1 MNSLKHRIYELVL
14 EEKEYLYAFGEDIF
28 LHPEPGYRELRTRD
42 RVEKALLRMGA
53 RDITT
58 WGLTGLKAWLPG
70 LRNPRLPG
78 IAILGEMDAVI
89 TPEHPHADPHTGA
102 AHACGHHAGLTAMLG
117 AGLALVKAL
126 PALAGNIC
134 LIAAPAEEY
143 VEIAYRKELI
153 AQGKIR
159 YPGGKQQLISE
170 GCFDDIHMAMMVHAL
185 SDSGVPRVCV
195 SSRAGGFV
203 GKSVRFTGREAHA
216 GGSPH
221 MGINALNAASAAIM
235 CIHALRETF
244 RDEDHV
250 RVHPILTKGGDAVN
264 TVPADVR
271 MESYVR
277 AASTDAMADANA
289 RVNRAILGASFA
301 LGVHAEIEDLPGYLP
316 LEESPALSRIFAD
329 NASLLFPEAT
339 VSWNQA
345 FCGSTDMGD
354 LSRLMPVIQPTV
366 SGFSGA
372 LHSRD
377 FRVTDPRMAYLA
389 PAVIMACTAA
399 ELLADQ
405 GRKAWDLLR
414 DFPAGTKEQY
424 NDFWQDFLSPP
435 GELPSGPGLT

>member
-1 MNSLKHRIYELVL
+1 MNNLKRRIYELIL
-14 EEKEYLYAFGEDIF
+14 NEQEALYAFGEDIF
-28 LHPEPGYRELRTRD
+28 LHPELGYREFRTHDKVETALR
-42 RVEKALLRMGA
+42 RMGA
-53 RDITT
+53 GNITT

-70 LRNPRLPG
+70 LRNPRLPS
-78 IAILGEMDAVI
+78 IAILGEMDGVI
-89 TPEHPHADPHTGA
+89 SPDHPHADPHTGA

-117 AGLALVKAL
+117 AGLALSKVL
-126 PALAGNIC
+126 PELSGNIC

-143 VEIAYRKELI
+143 VEMDYRKSLKS
-153 AQGKIR
+153 QGKIR
-159 YPGGKQQLISE
+159 YLGGKQQLISE

-185 SDSGVPRVCV
+185 PDSPVPQVCV
-195 SSRAGGFV
+195 ASSAGGFL
-203 GKSVRFTGREAHA
+203 GKTVRFSGREAHA
-216 GGSPH
+216 GGAPH

-250 RVHPILTKGGDAVN
+250 RVHPILTKGGDVVN

-277 AASTDAMADANA
+277 AAFPDAMADANTK
-289 RVNRAILGASFA
+289 VNRAILGASYA

-316 LEESPALSRIFAD
+316 LKESPALSRIFAA
-329 NASLLFPEAT
+329 NASLLFPEAP
-339 VSWNQA
+339 VSWNQP

-354 LSRLMPVIQPTV
+354 LSYLMPVIQPTV

-389 PAVIMACTAA
+389 PAVLMAATAA
-399 ELLADQ
+399 DLLMNEGQKSA
-405 GRKAWDLLR
+405 DLLR
-414 DFPAGTKEQY
+414 DFSPKSKEQY
-424 NDFWQDFLSPP
+424 NALWKDLLSPS
-435 GELPSGPGLT
+435 GERLPDLPF